1 MGIRKYNAYFLKNN
15 LKSLTLWLFLS
26 HQTAKSTGILK
37 IHKKH
42 K

>member
-1 MGIRKYNAYFLKNN
+1 MGIQKYNAYFLKNN
-15 LKSLTLWLFLS
+15 VKSLIFWLFLLQYIS
-26 HQTAKSTGILK
+26 KSTGILK